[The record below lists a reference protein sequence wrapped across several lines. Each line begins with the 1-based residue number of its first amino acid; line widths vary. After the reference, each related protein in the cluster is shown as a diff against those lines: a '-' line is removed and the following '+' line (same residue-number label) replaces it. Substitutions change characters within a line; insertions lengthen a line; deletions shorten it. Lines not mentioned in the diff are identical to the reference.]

1 VVANNGSTSMLH
13 KSGQSVP
20 FPGSTTRYYPFG
32 GYRGPA
38 PSQAITDRDFTGQ
51 RENMELGLLYYN
63 ARYYLPGIA
72 RFISADTL
80 VPNPTNPQSYNR
92 YTYVRNSPLNFTDP
106 TGHRE
111 CESDLACDGVG
122 SQTTPTSSLVSFSG
136 NFSQSEQSN
145 IISAAQA
152 VGGALARS
160 YNQEQRLMM
169 KMGDI
174 GSYKPITG
182 TEAFHM
188 AYGGAIKFTKSDD
201 VCSSCGAVTHWNGS
215 EIYVNSKYEL
225 GTKAAV
231 HELGHA
237 FAYKVAAIYD
247 PESFA
252 VAGNLYVANQL
263 ATAIPNGRRV
273 PGSFENYGF
282 AESVNAP
289 NRNWHQADP
298 TQVGSVDEEFAD
310 MFLGWTYGQWETDSN
325 GGLSSLGQQ
334 RANFMSTNV
343 STWFSALSANQ

>member
-1 VVANNGSTSMLH
+1 
-13 KSGQSVP
+13 
-20 FPGSTTRYYPFG
+20 
-32 GYRGPA
+32 
-38 PSQAITDRDFTGQ
+38 
-51 RENMELGLLYYN
+51 
-63 ARYYLPGIA
+63 
-72 RFISADTL
+72 
-80 VPNPTNPQSYNR
+80 
-92 YTYVRNSPLNFTDP
+92 
-106 TGHRE
+106 
-111 CESDLACDGVG
+111 
-122 SQTTPTSSLVSFSG
+122 VSFSG

-310 MFLGWTYGQWETDSN
+310 MFLGWTYGQWAAN
-325 GGLSSLGQQ
+325 PLGQQ
-334 RANFMSTNV
+334 RASFMDTNI
-343 STWFSALSANQ
+343 STWFNALAVNQ

>member
-1 VVANNGSTSMLH
+1 
-13 KSGQSVP
+13 
-20 FPGSTTRYYPFG
+20 
-32 GYRGPA
+32 
-38 PSQAITDRDFTGQ
+38 
-51 RENMELGLLYYN
+51 
-63 ARYYLPGIA
+63 
-72 RFISADTL
+72 
-80 VPNPTNPQSYNR
+80 
-92 YTYVRNSPLNFTDP
+92 
-106 TGHRE
+106 
-111 CESDLACDGVG
+111 
-122 SQTTPTSSLVSFSG
+122 
-136 NFSQSEQSN
+136 
-145 IISAAQA
+145 
-152 VGGALARS
+152 
-160 YNQEQRLMM
+160 
-169 KMGDI
+169 
-174 GSYKPITG
+174 
-182 TEAFHM
+182 M

-252 VAGNLYVANQL
+252 VAGNSYVANQL
-263 ATAIPNGRRV
+263 AAAIPNGRRV